1 MNSFNEYFSHQNF
14 HFVSLSLP
22 FGFARNTVF
31 IRGSVLVIATWICRI
46 SFRNDYIWLLLLL
59 MRVHLNPRRLV
70 QMWPATALFIRITL
84 EDVYL
89 NSLNWLLFII
99 IIVLNILIRRI
110 LTILLGIVRVYMLT
124 VSLYNSQILEFFV
137 RKIFSFK
144 IQSKTLQA

>member
-1 MNSFNEYFSHQNF
+1 
-14 HFVSLSLP
+14 
-22 FGFARNTVF
+22 
-31 IRGSVLVIATWICRI
+31 
-46 SFRNDYIWLLLLL
+46 